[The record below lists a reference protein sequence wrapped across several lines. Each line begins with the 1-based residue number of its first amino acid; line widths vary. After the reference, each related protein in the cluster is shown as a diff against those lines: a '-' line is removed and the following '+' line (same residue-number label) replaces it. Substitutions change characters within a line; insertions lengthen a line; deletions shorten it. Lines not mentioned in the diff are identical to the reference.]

1 MRLLL
6 LPVLALALAPL
17 LAACSVS
24 PAAKAPLRDALAKA
38 EMTDVESAVRGC
50 LTQGGWKVDD
60 VGSYSGG
67 ANVVTAY
74 KAKDQTDVYI
84 YGADQKPRITG
95 GPDDSNPFWKC
106 LGTELAGGGG
116 GDKDADKAKDGDKPK
131 DKGGD
136 KDDKGGGDKD
146 NGSGGNGGK
155 GADDKGGGT

>member
-1 MRLLL
+1 MRPILV
-6 LPVLALALAPL
+6 LPFSALL

-38 EMTDVESAVRGC
+38 EMADVESAVRGC

-116 GDKDADKAKDGDKPK
+116 GDKDTDKAKDGDKPG
-131 DKGGD
+131 KG
-136 KDDKGGGDKD
+136 DDKGGGDKG
-146 NGSGGNGGK
+146 NGGGGNGDK